1 MDARLKLFESLFAGE
16 LPRRAIAAGQVVKGS
31 PLPAATQ
38 ELVALRARQINGCD
52 CRIDSHT
59 NDAVAAGERSVPL
72 SLFQAWRETTVFTEA
87 DRRCERRHPA
97 ARQHP
102 AARRRLS
109 VRPIRTTSHIQTPA
123 GGEMLRGHAVVDVA
137 RHPLN
142 FGDWLSA

>member
-38 ELVALRARQINGCD
+38 ELVPLRARPINGCD

-59 NDAVAAGERSVPL
+59 KDAVAAGESSVPL
-72 SLFQAWRETTVFTEA
+72 SRETTVFTEA
-87 DRRCERRHPA
+87 DRRCERRQPA

-109 VRPIRTTSHIQTPA
+109 VRPTRTTSHIQPPA
-123 GGEMLRGHAVVDVA
+123 GGEMLSGHAVVDVA